1 MIIYLSREY
10 YRKWQEAEKTNKE
23 LQAHIAE
30 LEAEKIRL
38 GIEYQRMRLALG
50 DIAIN
55 SKRALNESPTD
66 QLTARW
72 RQGRQDDKSPNDTQ
86 TQAIVYGKDCEAC
99 GADGT
104 LLLVD
109 NYKGQATALVECPYC
124 NGTGYTDGKER
135 EK

>member
-55 SKRALNESPTD
+55 SKRALKESPNHTQKD
-66 QLTARW
+66 ETVYRKDKTPGIDWDKVPPVINPDELKLFKQSF
-72 RQGRQDDKSPNDTQ
+72 DDD
-86 TQAIVYGKDCEAC
+86 
-99 GADGT
+99 
-104 LLLVD
+104 
-109 NYKGQATALVECPYC
+109 
-124 NGTGYTDGKER
+124 
-135 EK
+135 